1 MASLIEPGS
10 LLISMPSMLDP
21 NFMHTV
27 ILLVDHTPMG
37 AYGLV
42 VNRQLGADLGG
53 LMPDRVSSSFPVHC
67 GGPVEAQTLQFVH
80 RLPQLITGGTRL
92 GPDLYLGGSIEAML
106 LVVEEE
112 GVGED
117 LRVLL
122 GSSGWGAGQLE
133 NELQTGSWRQAPPD
147 ADSVFKAGSAES
159 IWRAILGGLDAE
171 GEQLSHLP
179 PDVRWN

>member
-1 MASLIEPGS
+1 
-10 LLISMPSMLDP
+10 
-21 NFMHTV
+21 
-27 ILLVDHTPMG
+27 
-37 AYGLV
+37 
-42 VNRQLGADLGG
+42 
-53 LMPDRVSSSFPVHC
+53 
-67 GGPVEAQTLQFVH
+67 
-80 RLPQLITGGTRL
+80 
-92 GPDLYLGGSIEAML
+92 GGSIEAML
-106 LVVEEE
+106 GVVEEE
-112 GVGED
+112 GVGAD

-122 GSSGWGAGQLE
+122 GSSGWGGGQLE

>member
-27 ILLVDHTPMG
+27 VLLVDHTPMG

-53 LMPDRVSSSFPVHC
+53 LMSDRTSSTFPVYC
-67 GGPVEAQTLQFVH
+67 GGPVETQTLQFVH
-80 RLPQLITGGTRL
+80 RLPQLISGGTRL
-92 GPDLYLGGSIEAML
+92 GQDLYLGGSIEAML
-106 LVVEEE
+106 GMVEEE
-112 GVGED
+112 GVGAD

-122 GSSGWGAGQLE
+122 GSSGWGGGQLE